1 MPARSVAGARRRA
14 LPAALLA
21 ATSAALLV
29 APAATAQA
37 PAPAPART
45 ITAVAAGRVT
55 VPRDVAKNSAAIGK
69 AVEAARDRAVRLA
82 IANAREEAARIAAS
96 SGLTLGPIVSVV
108 EPQPSP
114 FFGGPVG
121 AAYGTDGTF
130 GPGRFCGQ
138 IRTPIR
144 RRTASGRLQTVG
156 SRAHF
161 GCRIPPEVSQT
172 ISATFAVG

>member
-1 MPARSVAGARRRA
+1 MPARRRA
-14 LPAALLA
+14 PSARPFALAVVAAATAALLA
-21 ATSAALLV
+21 V
-29 APAATAQA
+29 PAAIAQA

-45 ITAVAAGRVT
+45 ITATAAGRVT
-55 VPRDVAKNSAAIGK
+55 IARDVAKNSKAIGA
-69 AVEAARDRAVRLA
+69 AVEAAHDRAVRLA
-82 IANAREEAARIAAS
+82 IANARDEAARVAAA
-96 SGLTLGPIVSVV
+96 SGLTLGALVSVA

-114 FFGGPVG
+114 FFGGSSVYG
-121 AAYGTDGTF
+121 ADGTF

-156 SRAHF
+156 TRAHF

-172 ISATFAVG
+172 VSATFAAG

>member
-1 MPARSVAGARRRA
+1 MPARRRA
-14 LPAALLA
+14 PSARPFAVTALAATTAALLA
-21 ATSAALLV
+21 V
-29 APAATAQA
+29 PAATAQA
-37 PAPAPART
+37 PAPSPART
-45 ITAVAAGRVT
+45 VTATAAGRVT
-55 VPRDVAKNSAAIGK
+55 VPRDVAKNSKAIGAAI
-69 AVEAARDRAVRLA
+69 EAAHDRAVRLA
-82 IANAREEAARIAAS
+82 IANAREEAARVAAA
-96 SGLTLGPIVSVV
+96 SGLTLGALVSVA

-114 FFGGPVG
+114 FFGGTSVYG
-121 AAYGTDGTF
+121 ADGTF

-144 RRTASGRLQTVG
+144 RRTAQGRLRTVG